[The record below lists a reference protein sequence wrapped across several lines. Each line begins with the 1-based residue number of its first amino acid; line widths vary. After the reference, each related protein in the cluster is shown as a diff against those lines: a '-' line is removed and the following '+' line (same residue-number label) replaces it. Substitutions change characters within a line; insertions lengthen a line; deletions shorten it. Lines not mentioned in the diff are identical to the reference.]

1 MNGQRQKFVEVEKVG
16 VGDHWHVKDECELV
30 LGRVVEV
37 RDLDLEQ
44 VRSKSHKRHQVLL
57 LGNGGDMLNN
67 AIQDVMREGSWCKS
81 MMLG

>member
-1 MNGQRQKFVEVEKVG
+1 MNGQRHEFVEVEKVG

-44 VRSKSHKRHQVLL
+44 VRGKGDEGHQVLF
-57 LGNGGDMLNN
+57 LGDGC
-67 AIQDVMREGSWCKS
+67 DVFNYAV
-81 MMLG
+81 